1 MDAMR
6 KWIVGLAA
14 GCFAAGASVGHA
26 VAGHSAGNIPFDEQ
40 AYIEKMT
47 ADYGLAPKQQQSLA
61 LVLRHSYEAET
72 AILRNVQEDQLPPA
86 VLSQLK
92 HLRRQTEQRFRALL
106 DDGQR
111 ERYDRDSRPESRAD
125 GTPSNPPGKR

>member
-1 MDAMR
+1 MDSLR

-14 GCFAAGASVGHA
+14 GSFAAGAMLGHA
-26 VAGHSAGNIPFDEQ
+26 AAGTGAGNMPVSEQ
-40 AYIEKMT
+40 AYLEQMT

-61 LVLRHSYEAET
+61 LVLRHLADAET

-86 VLSQLK
+86 VVSQLK

-111 ERYDRDSRPESRAD
+111 ERYDRDSRPEGRAA
-125 GTPSNPPGKR
+125 GTPSTPSDKR